1 MNGFNPNYIDPRFAL
16 VMIIVG
22 LIVVGI
28 LKIKEG
34 K

>member
-1 MNGFNPNYIDPRFAL
+1 MFDPNYINPKFAL
-16 VMIIVG
+16 VLIIVG

-28 LKIKEG
+28 LKIKEE

>member
-1 MNGFNPNYIDPRFAL
+1 MFDPNYINPKFAL
-16 VMIIVG
+16 ALIIVG

-28 LKIKEG
+28 LKIKEE